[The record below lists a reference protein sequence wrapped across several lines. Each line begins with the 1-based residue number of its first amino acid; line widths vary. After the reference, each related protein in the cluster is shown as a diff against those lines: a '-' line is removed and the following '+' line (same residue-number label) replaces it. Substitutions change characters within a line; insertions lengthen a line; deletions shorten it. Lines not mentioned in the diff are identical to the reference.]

1 MKKRICASLL
11 AVALVISLFAGIT
24 ASAKGEVFS
33 DVPMDSWGA
42 EYVYD
47 LVERG
52 IVSGYGDGTFG
63 PRNSVQRCEY
73 AKMLVNLT
81 GTEIV
86 NKAVSPYVD
95 VPSWEW
101 YFPYVNSSTGFMVG
115 YTVDGTLYFRPEQ
128 DATREEIIVAL
139 VKALNLSVDSCED
152 PTAYLSE
159 RFVDVDTVSEHN
171 RKYIA
176 AAVDHGFITGNEN
189 GTLCGQDPIIR
200 LEIVAILYRAFPP
213 KQA

>member
-1 MKKRICASLL
+1 MKKRLL
-11 AVALVISLFAGIT
+11 ASMLIVTLFITLFAGISV
-24 ASAKGEVFS
+24 SAERELFS

-47 LVERG
+47 LVDRG
-52 IVSGYGDGTFG
+52 IVSGYGNGTFG
-63 PRNSVQRCEY
+63 PRNSVERCEY
-73 AKMLVNLT
+73 TKMLVNLT

-86 NKAVSPYVD
+86 TKAASPYVD
-95 VPSWEW
+95 VPPWEW
-101 YFPYVNSSTGFMVG
+101 YFPYVNSSTEFMVG

-128 DATREEIIVAL
+128 AATREEIIVAL
-139 VKALNLSVDSCED
+139 AKALCLPVDSYED

-159 RFVDVDTVSEHN
+159 RFTDVDSIAEHN

-176 AAVDHGFITGNEN
+176 AAVDRGYITGNID

-200 LEIVAILYRAFPP
+200 LEIVAILCRAFPS
-213 KQA
+213 KQ